1 MDRLEEVLMEGNIR
15 FISMGDLHSSPKDI
29 RVWLKGGEHM
39 LLSHSGN
46 PLAYMRPVTEEDLDT
61 PRKMMSFEYLR
72 NNRDEFLYFMK
83 TGEDV
88 VLCFHHRQV
97 ALITPEIPGEFLESF
112 NEKKQAILEER
123 RKKREESPK
132 DTGE

>member
-1 MDRLEEVLMEGNIR
+1 MAGVVR

-46 PLAYMRPVTEEDLDT
+46 PLAYVRPIAEEDLET
-61 PRKMMSFEYLR
+61 PKKMMSFEYLR
-72 NNRDEFLYFMK
+72 NNRDEFLYYMK

-88 VLCFHHRQV
+88 VLCFHKRQV
-97 ALITPEIPGEFLESF
+97 ALITPDIPEEFLQVFE
-112 NEKKQAILEER
+112 ERKRAILAER
-123 RKKREESPK
+123 RKKREQAQKEK
-132 DTGE
+132 AE